1 MYVLGS
7 HYVTHVHVPTTQ
19 VGAVQDDAF
28 VVALYQYGCP
38 EPGSTSFCQSETFA
52 TSAVAVVVAIV
63 KKNRNVSN
71 EISSFGTAWLP
82 FRIPCAAVHIPRTN
96 AGSGFFFVILNINT
110 LNSLGLNVPLLF

>member
-1 MYVLGS
+1 MYVHMNVCTCLCTYVMYVLGS
-7 HYVTHVHVPTTQ
+7 HYVTTVHVPTTQ

-52 TSAVAVVVAIV
+52 TSAVAVVAVVGAIV

-82 FRIPCAAVHIPRTN
+82 FRIA
-96 AGSGFFFVILNINT
+96 
-110 LNSLGLNVPLLF
+110 